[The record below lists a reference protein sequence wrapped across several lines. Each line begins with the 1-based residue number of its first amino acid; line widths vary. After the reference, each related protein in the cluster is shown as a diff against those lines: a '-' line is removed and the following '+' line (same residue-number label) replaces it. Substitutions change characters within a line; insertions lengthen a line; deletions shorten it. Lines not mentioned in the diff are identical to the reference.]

1 MLKKNIFS
9 LLIALFILYLS
20 LASSSTFDE
29 VPLFEIPYLDKL
41 IHFAM
46 YFGLMLVI
54 VYENRKSIKSTAQ
67 LLLVSF
73 LPLAYGILLEILQA
87 VLTIT
92 RSGNISDAIADGAGI
107 YAAVLIGSVYL
118 KKENQIFINSRLTDL
133 LASS

>member
-67 LLLVSF
+67 LFLVSF

-118 KKENQIFINSRLTDL
+118 KRKSDIY
-133 LASS
+133 